1 MKSRVGEV
9 ITINGVKMLVLDEID
24 RNHFVLAINFDT
36 KTKFGNNGNNY
47 ASSLIKGETE
57 EWFKGTGLKAIE
69 RTIDLQTMDGYNGY
83 GELKVG
89 ASLLTFDEYRKY
101 ADVIIPYIEG
111 WFWLATGWGR
121 PEPKT
126 LASNRVCRVNGSG
139 SAYYN
144 GYTYSDYLAPSFI
157 LDESSIMEVRS
168 YELSIFSTEELLAE
182 IAKRIK

>member
-24 RNHFVLAINFDT
+24 RNPFVLAINFDT

-126 LASNRVCRVNGSG
+126 LASSSVCLVNDTGSAIGGGYSG
-139 SAYYN
+139 SCC
-144 GYTYSDYLAPSFI
+144 LAPSFI